1 MPLQAC
7 PEGSSLIAHVAEAL
21 SQECDLR
28 SETTSSIPSQSA
40 SEVEIARKREIAQA
54 LRAANRRAT
63 EHLMKCPICRSH

>member
-7 PEGSSLIAHVAEAL
+7 PEGSSLIANVAEAL
-21 SQECDLR
+21 SRQCDLR
-28 SETTSSIPSQSA
+28 SDIASPDASQGTSETELA
-40 SEVEIARKREIAQA
+40 GKREIALA